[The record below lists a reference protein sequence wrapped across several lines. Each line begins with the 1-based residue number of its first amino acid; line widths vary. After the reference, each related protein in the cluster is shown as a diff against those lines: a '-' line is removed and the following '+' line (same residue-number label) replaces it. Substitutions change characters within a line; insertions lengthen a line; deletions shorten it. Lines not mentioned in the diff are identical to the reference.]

1 MRSVA
6 LVAVAAPLLH
16 RLSKKNPRPHLPP
29 FSPQGARANIA
40 LLGIKTA
47 NDLGKVIGAAGIAQ
61 NLGALRALA
70 TVGIQQGHMKL
81 HCKNLAVQAGAAPDE
96 IAAVVDKVV
105 SSGERITGSACAA
118 ALEALRDDK
127 AKASAFDAL
136 KV

>member
-1 MRSVA
+1 
-6 LVAVAAPLLH
+6 
-16 RLSKKNPRPHLPP
+16 
-29 FSPQGARANIA
+29 
-40 LLGIKTA
+40 
-47 NDLGKVIGAAGIAQ
+47 
-61 NLGALRALA
+61 
-70 TVGIQQGHMKL
+70 MKL